1 MWLLDVNL
9 PAGLSRLLQ
18 SFGITCDTTI
28 RRGWRELTNG
38 DLAMVAFASGFRVV
52 LTRDRDFGATANTVL
67 AQMPELA
74 IVVVTI
80 PQVREAAYLQ
90 AFQTRWCEREI
101 TPVPGSVIEWP

>member
-9 PAGLSRLLQ
+9 PTGLCRLLQ
-18 SFGITCDTTI
+18 SFGIICDTTI

-38 DLAMVAFASGFRVV
+38 DLATVAFASGFRVV
-52 LTRDRDFGATANTVL
+52 LTRDRDFGVAANRVL
-67 AQMPELA
+67 VQMPELA

-90 AFQTRWCEREI
+90 TFETRWREREI
-101 TPVPGSVIEWP
+101 IPVPGSLITWP